1 MAGTELNDQYLVD
14 YLSEAGQIPDSLAFC
29 EEKGFDHGV
38 FVGTMNSL
46 LSLSYITSAK
56 SSTPK
61 NILTEEGEAVVER
74 GSPEFRLYQALPEE
88 GAVPIKE
95 LSAKFGKEMGIA
107 QSNAKTKGWVAIA
120 KGQLS
125 RKAPVSED
133 STAADLR
140 DLSALDAKAIAAYKK
155 RKLVKT
161 IQITR
166 FAVGKGPEFSVSIVR
181 PSTEL
186 TTDML
191 RGDAWKQM
199 KFKPLNIGK
208 DIRGQ
213 NPRGGHMHTLLKYR
227 SMIREIFL
235 EMGFAEMPTN
245 NFVESSFWNFDSL
258 FQPQGHAARDA
269 HDTFFLKEPQSA
281 PMFLDEEYAAT
292 VKATHEDGNGGK
304 YGSLG
309 WRYDWSGTE
318 AKRNLL
324 RTHTTA
330 CSARMLYE
338 LGKQDTFTPKKY
350 FSIDRV
356 FRNET
361 LDYTHL
367 AEFHQIEGLIADYD
381 LNLGNLMAV
390 IREFFAK
397 LGITKLRFKPAY
409 NPYTEPSMEI
419 FSWHEEKKKWLE
431 IGNSGM
437 FRPEMLLPM
446 GLPENVRV
454 IAWGLS
460 LERPVMIK
468 YQYPDI
474 RHLCGHKVR
483 LPMIQ
488 NNPVCKRDLL

>member
-1 MAGTELNDQYLVD
+1 MPSTELTDQDLVNYLAEHNQIED
-14 YLSEAGQIPDSLAFC
+14 SRAHCEKLSL
-29 EEKGFDHGV
+29 DHDA

-46 LSLSYITSAK
+46 LSLAYITSSK
-56 SSTPK
+56 SSTTK
-61 NILTEEGEAVVER
+61 WVLTDEGTAVIEN
-74 GSPEFRLYQALPEE
+74 GSPEYLLYQELPSE
-88 GAVPIKE
+88 GTVPIKE
-95 LSAKFGKEMGIA
+95 LAGKLGKQFRIA
-107 QSNAKTKGWVAIA
+107 QSNAVTKGWIFIA
-120 KGQLS
+120 KGALS
-125 RKAPVSED
+125 RKAVVSED
-133 STAADLR
+133 STADELR
-140 DLSALDAKAIAAYKK
+140 DLSKLDEKALAGYKK

-161 IQITR
+161 VQVTR
-166 FAVGKGPEFSVSIVR
+166 FAIGKGPEFSLTIVR

-186 TTDML
+186 TTEML

-213 NPRGGHMHTLLKYR
+213 NPRGGHLHTLLKYR

-235 EMGFAEMPTN
+235 EMGFSEMPTN
-245 NFVESSFWNFDSL
+245 NYVESSFWNFDSL

-292 VKATHEDGNGGK
+292 VKATHEDGNSGN

-309 WRYDWSGTE
+309 WRYDWSSTE

-338 LGKQDTFTPKKY
+338 LGKQKTFTPKKY

-361 LDYTHL
+361 LDTTHL
-367 AEFHQIEGLIADYD
+367 AEFHQIEGLVADYD
-381 LNLGNLMAV
+381 LNLGNLMA
-390 IREFFAK
+390 IIKEFFEK
-397 LGITKLRFKPAY
+397 LGIKKLRFKPAY

-419 FSWHEEKKKWLE
+419 FSWHEQKKKWLE

-446 GLPENVRV
+446 GLPDNVRV

-468 YQYPDI
+468 YEYPDI

-488 NNPVCKRDLL
+488 